1 MRVISLKLLRAFWE
15 KHPDCEEFLRG
26 WYAAAIGAEWSNLQ
40 EVRRAYPHADGVRVG
55 AGTGTL
61 TVFNVCGN
69 KYRLVVR
76 INYRFQLINIRAVLT
91 HVEYDKGKWK
101 E

>member
-1 MRVISLKLLRAFWE
+1 M
-15 KHPDCEEFLRG
+15 
-26 WYAAAIGAEWSNLQ
+26 
-40 EVRRAYPHADGVRVG
+40 VRRGDRGGMVESSGGAPAYPHADGVRVG